1 VSERFTDGSFLRGGW
16 CCLGEEVGVFVV
28 IVVGDFFR
36 RPPLLFRSIFVVAS
50 SCLSFGLLRCLG
62 CFEGACPSS

>member
-1 VSERFTDGSFLRGGW
+1 
-16 CCLGEEVGVFVV
+16 VV
-28 IVVGDFFR
+28 VVVGDFFR
-36 RPPLLFRSIFVVAS
+36 RPPLLFRSIFVAS